1 MHRARIELQA
11 RGQVPCFIATAVENY
26 RDPRLAY
33 VLEDA
38 DILQIAGMMIV
49 PTESDADGEPSPA
62 FLMFSVDS
70 ELTLGAWPRRA
81 RPIAKDQTR
90 GMSRGL
96 FIPKPEST
104 TAPIVLPLPV
114 RRKL

>member
-11 RGQVPCFIATAVENY
+11 RGQVPCFIATAIENY
-26 RDPRLAY
+26 RDSRLAY
-33 VLEDA
+33 GLEDD

-70 ELTLGAWPRRA
+70 ELTYGGVA
-81 RPIAKDQTR
+81 
-90 GMSRGL
+90 
-96 FIPKPEST
+96 
-104 TAPIVLPLPV
+104 
-114 RRKL
+114 